1 MPNANLVPLENVRR
15 WPRGID
21 SNSSLQSSSNI
32 STEEQNDLKK
42 EIQQTNNFQ
51 FTSGACTKC
60 GNFGHLTWQCQQKK
74 KTKNVYISSN
84 SSKEEINSLLKT
96 NENVHTNWSI
106 SDSCI
111 SLESQKESFNER
123 IQKLEIE
130 KDKMSKAFE
139 QLLEKF
145 NEQNSLQHPS
155 STFSSKEFVTF
166 DDLEN
171 HPFIQQMKEKLKL
184 LDQKTS
190 DQQLILEQNL
200 NFQKISLSS
209 NKENKLNNFGIK
221 QQKEENNVLND
232 QKIKEELETLK
243 IENKKLKRKEE
254 INNNELIKIREEY
267 QKLTNE
273 LVASKNLVSLLELE
287 RTQIKQQFE
296 KDIEKIQNDANHYK
310 SENERIS
317 DLYDKQQ
324 VRSKSMGINISN
336 LNRINRK
343 LKEELNISNNKINQL
358 QKQINKNSKNVNEQ
372 TDEKFKDFGGQ
383 VDIKL
388 ETNSELLEE
397 QNDNKMRFVKIK
409 NRINRIDCEYTC
421 CENKCI
427 NSNISN
433 GFCNSKNGFVCVFDV
448 NNCCTKIKYYLT
460 NNKRKENKWIRL
472 FAQNSFSKG
481 CCYGKGYSLYYFEL
495 TMIKEETN
503 ICYAGIGLYNT
514 TANISTVNHIPNTN
528 TNIFL
533 CNDATINWQDFQ
545 KFSWEDGDV
554 FGYGIVYPAR
564 SDHVTEPYVFFTK
577 NGSKIGKEIL
587 LDKKDDV
594 LCPFIG
600 LLSCS
605 AEINFGNDLNLKP
618 FRYNLANNT

>member
-84 SSKEEINSLLKT
+84 SSKEGWLFFLNFSPKKTFSEINSLLKT

-145 NEQNSLQHPS
+145 NEQNLSQHPS

-171 HPFIQQMKEKLKL
+171 HPFIQQMKEKIKL

-200 NFQKISLSS
+200 NFQKMSLSS
-209 NKENKLNNFGIK
+209 NKENKLNNSGIK

-254 INNNELIKIREEY
+254 INNNELTKITEEY

-296 KDIEKIQNDANHYK
+296 KDIEKVQNDANHYK

-383 VDIKL
+383 VDI
-388 ETNSELLEE
+388 
-397 QNDNKMRFVKIK
+397 RFVKIK

-433 GFCNSKNGFVCVFDV
+433 GFCNSKNGFVCVFDA

-514 TANISTVNHIPNTN
+514 TANIHTVNHITSTS

-545 KFSWEDGDV
+545 KFSWKDGDV

-564 SDHVTEPYVFFTK
+564 SNHVTEPYVFFTK
-577 NGSKIGKEIL
+577 NGSKIGMFLKNQEIL
-587 LDKKDDV
+587 LTRRTQE
-594 LCPFIG
+594 
-600 LLSCS
+600 LSVKTLHF
-605 AEINFGNDLNLKP
+605 FGTN
-618 FRYNLANNT
+618 R